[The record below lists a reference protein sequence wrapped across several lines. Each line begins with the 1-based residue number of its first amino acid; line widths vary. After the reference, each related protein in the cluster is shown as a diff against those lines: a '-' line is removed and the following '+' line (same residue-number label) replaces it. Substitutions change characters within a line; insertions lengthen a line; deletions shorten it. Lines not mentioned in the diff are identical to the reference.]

1 MSKRSTVRGIIAVGV
16 LLLSVASQPLMAQG
30 SSAAGTCIYV
40 QDCKRP
46 VSGYP
51 NSFSPACNVGSTQS
65 YVTNFY
71 TAGGTLAGNGYFVS
85 KYSSPCQSAWAES
98 SYQRYAGTTR
108 SFRSVRPASAGLQA
122 FGETT
127 GARWGASGYYGGEM
141 LKSCCGGWY
150 VYHYVRVTYT
160 PLIDEEKFVG
170 TS

>member
-1 MSKRSTVRGIIAVGV
+1 M
-16 LLLSVASQPLMAQG
+16 
-30 SSAAGTCIYV
+30 
-40 QDCKRP
+40 
-46 VSGYP
+46 SGYL

-71 TAGGTLAGNGYFVS
+71 TASGTLAGDGYFVT

-108 SFRSVRPASAGLQA
+108 SFRSVRPGSAGLQA

-127 GARWGASGYYGGEM
+127 GARWSASGYYGGEM